1 MREEVV
7 VSEYDPRWVEDYH
20 VERNK
25 IMKVLTEICV
35 DFEHIG
41 STSVPGLGAKPLI
54 DMMAAVHELNDV
66 KAVHME
72 ALGEL
77 GYEYVPKPDFPERLF
92 FRKGQWRAGT
102 HHLHVYKYK
111 SVEWKDN
118 LLFRN
123 ALRRDSEVM
132 QEYYALK
139 KMLEQQ
145 FRHDRVGYTAA
156 KAAFIQSIIQKARL
170 YEDRRR

>member
-7 VSEYDPRWVEDYH
+7 ISEYDPRWVEEYH
-20 VERNK
+20 VERNN
-25 IMKVLTEICV
+25 IMKVLAEICV

-54 DMMAAVHELNDV
+54 DMMAGVHELNDV
-66 KAVHME
+66 KAVHIE

-77 GYEYVPKPDFPERLF
+77 GYEYVPKSDFPEHLF
-92 FRKGQWRAGT
+92 FRKGLWRAGT
-102 HHLHVYKYK
+102 QHLHVYKYR
-111 SVEWKDN
+111 SLEWTDN
-118 LLFRN
+118 LLFRDV
-123 ALRRDSEVM
+123 LRRDSEVM

-139 KMLEQQ
+139 KKLEQQ

-156 KAAFIQSIIQKARL
+156 KASFIQSVIQKARL
-170 YEDRRR
+170 HEA